1 MDCFSP
7 VVSFVFCLI
16 VPIDL
21 VFGVLSFFSIFC
33 ASRCIVLPS
42 PTSPIQPLRSPFSI
56 SAYVYM
62 QCYCFRLASGSVSVS
77 DSVSYRIAF
86 APLPGR
92 LRLPLD
98 SAIDSK
104 YACILILS
112 SHSTSVLQYSELL
125 SMFCNCTCIYSHYP
139 SRLASC
145 ISRRHVPHVFPQHL
159 YCDRLQSYLILI
171 SFFVSFFL
179 APIFIRTC

>member
-1 MDCFSP
+1 MLLAASFSRLPHPPFSP
-7 VVSFVFCLI
+7 SDLRFLSRHTYICNAIAFV
-16 VPIDL
+16 
-21 VFGVLSFFSIFC
+21 
-33 ASRCIVLPS
+33 
-42 PTSPIQPLRSPFSI
+42 
-56 SAYVYM
+56 
-62 QCYCFRLASGSVSVS
+62 LASGSVSVS
-77 DSVSYRIAF
+77 DSVSYRVAF